1 MAGIY
6 GFSVFEY
13 IPPAPPR
20 KPVVKTPPKL
30 KYNGCN
36 ICKSCFDCPFSDD
49 CHADSKGVV
58 KQQLDLPLDI

>member
-20 KPVVKTPPKL
+20 KPV
-30 KYNGCN
+30 
-36 ICKSCFDCPFSDD
+36 
-49 CHADSKGVV
+49 SKPTEIKV
-58 KQQLDLPLDI
+58 QWL